1 MPFLPVSVVGEE
13 PSSSRGLMPFGRA
26 GQGKT
31 EEADTVNTAPMNV
44 RKKRDDNA
52 ERRVGDERRN

>member
-1 MPFLPVSVVGEE
+1 MPP
-13 PSSSRGLMPFGRA
+13 GRA

-44 RKKRDDNA
+44 RKKRDDIV
-52 ERRVGDERRN
+52 ERRVDDDRRN

>member
-1 MPFLPVSVVGEE
+1 MPP
-13 PSSSRGLMPFGRA
+13 GRA

-31 EEADTVNTAPMNV
+31 EEADTVNNVPINV

-52 ERRVGDERRN
+52 ERRVDVDRRS